1 MAFYLVKAFVI
12 FRDRVSYARRCVTA
26 LTAAGLY
33 PVIVDQGS
41 TWPEALFWLACM
53 EEAGIAV
60 MRRGGGHP
68 RGLWDYAPFG
78 EMRGDERYIVTDPD
92 VVPAADCPRDW
103 PARLSA
109 LLDKYPQAT
118 KAGLGLRTDDIPE
131 HYSRRDQVISWEA
144 GFWAHPAGD
153 GAYWAPVDTT
163 LALYREGSGFILDGA
178 IRTGPPYVADH
189 LAWHENLDNPEP
201 EIEWYYEHAEPGI
214 AHWTTRGHSNF
225 GN

>member
-1 MAFYLVKAFVI
+1 
-12 FRDRVSYARRCVTA
+12 
-26 LTAAGLY
+26 
-33 PVIVDQGS
+33 
-41 TWPEALFWLACM
+41 
-53 EEAGIAV
+53 

-78 EMRGDERYIVTDPD
+78 ETRGDGRYIVTDPD

-144 GFWAHPAGD
+144 GFWTHPAGD
-153 GAYWAPVDTT
+153 GAYWAAIDTT
-163 LALYREGSGFILDGA
+163 LAMYREGFWVHPRRRAAHRAPVRG
-178 IRTGPPYVADH
+178 GPPG
-189 LAWHENLDNPEP
+189 LARG
-201 EIEWYYEHAEPGI
+201 PGQPGPRDQG
-214 AHWTTRGHSNF
+214 TTTKC
-225 GN
+225 